1 MQDDATTLYLDGLS
15 RLAARS
21 FSSTR
26 GAMEATIQLLVE
38 QLDMR
43 SSFLTRISRDECRHE
58 VLAAHNLPGGCDV
71 VAGDVLDLPQTF

>member
-1 MQDDATTLYLDGLS
+1 MQDDDTTLYLDGLS

-38 QLDMR
+38 RLDMR
-43 SSFLTRISRDECRHE
+43 SSFLTRISRNE
-58 VLAAHNLPGGCDV
+58 GG
-71 VAGDVLDLPQTF
+71 